1 MQLGWLDTRHT
12 FSFGEYY
19 DEEHMGF
26 RSLRVIN
33 DDRVA
38 PGRGFGTHPH
48 RDMEILTYVLEGAL
62 EHRDSMGNGAVINPG
77 DVQVMS
83 AGTGI
88 THSEF
93 NPSPSDPVHLLQ
105 IWFLPERKGLT
116 PRYDQ
121 KLFSRE
127 ERQGTLRLVA
137 SRDERDGSVLIQQDA
152 ALYATLLDPGQSVD
166 HALQEGRHAW
176 VHVARGSVTLNGV
189 ALQAGDG
196 AAVSEESRLE
206 LTGVEP
212 AEVLV
217 FDLG

>member
-1 MQLGWLDTRHT
+1 MQLGWLDTHHT

-48 RDMEILTYVLEGAL
+48 RDMEILTYVMEGAL
-62 EHRDSMGNGAVINPG
+62 EHRDSMGNGAVIRPG
-77 DVQVMS
+77 EVQVMS

-93 NPSPSDPVHLLQ
+93 NPSPSEPVHLLQ
-105 IWFLPERKGLT
+105 IWFLPERKGLA

-137 SRDERDGSVLIQQDA
+137 SRDEGEGSVLIQQDA
-152 ALYATLLDPGQSVD
+152 ALYATLLDSGQSVG
-166 HALQEGRHAW
+166 HSLREGRHAW
-176 VHVARGSVTLNGV
+176 VHVARGAITLNGV

-196 AAVSEESRLE
+196 AAVSEETRLE

-212 AEVLV
+212 AEVLL